1 MISTDT
7 EFFNS
12 PYYFFIKENKNTYD
26 VYFSVAETLT
36 EARKKDKK
44 ISIPKN
50 KLKDVTSYI
59 RNIKKKHNPKNNDEV
74 SSEIEELVNLDGAL
88 MNSKIPIL
96 DPTMHPRKTMDQTIA
111 MARQTNDPIMRRGG
125 YRSYYGEGKVSE
137 VDMSSGENSR
147 QRTSISFPSPFGY
160 EETKYMDGEE
170 TYNYF
175 IKELGL
181 EPSEAEHRTR
191 EQGKDPSGKMDD
203 RSKYKDSKNFVSRLT
218 LSEIQKQKMI
228 KVLEDTLVNKKNS
241 EDIKSSKEI
250 KSIDDLPVLVKRN
263 LKVLISQADK
273 HGISKN
279 DIIKFLKS
287 E

>member
-12 PYYFFIKENKNTYD
+12 PYYFFLKENKNTYD
-26 VYFSVAETLT
+26 VYFSVAETIT

-44 ISIPKN
+44 ITIPKN

-59 RNIKKKHNPKNNDEV
+59 RNIKKKHNPKNDDEV

-111 MARQTNDPIMRRGG
+111 MARQTNDPLMRRGG
-125 YRSYYGEGKVSE
+125 YRFYYGEGKVSE
-137 VDMSSGENSR
+137 VDMSSA
-147 QRTSISFPSPFGY
+147 FGY
-160 EETKYMDGEE
+160 EETKDMDGEE

-181 EPSEAEHRTR
+181 EPNDAEDRTR
-191 EQGKDPSGKMDD
+191 QQGKDPFGKKDD
-203 RSKYKDSKNFVSRLT
+203 KSKYKDSKNFVSRLT

-250 KSIDDLPVLVKRN
+250 KSIDDLPKLVSRN
-263 LKVLISQADK
+263 LKVLINQADK
-273 HGISKN
+273 HGISKK
-279 DIIKFLKS
+279 DIIKFLTS